1 MAEQSLSSNV
11 LTYILR
17 AQKNEQTE
25 YEIYT
30 KLSALSKEES
40 NKKLFARIAAE
51 EKSHYKFWKTYTKQA
66 IKPNGFI
73 VILYLVI
80 ARIFGVTFAT
90 KLMEKGEQD
99 AQELYK
105 KIKTEVPEAKRIIS
119 DEEEHEEKLLK
130 LINEERLSYVGSI
143 VLGLNDAL
151 VELTGALAGLTLAL
165 QNARLVAVAGLI
177 TGIAASL
184 SMAASEYLSVKSEQT
199 QNHKK
204 PLTSAIYTGITYLI
218 TVTIL
223 ISPYFLLAHLY
234 VALATSLVCALLIIL
249 FFTFYASIAQDVP
262 FWKRFLEMAALSLGV
277 ATLTFIIGYVVRN
290 ILHIEI

>member
-1 MAEQSLSSNV
+1 MTEQSLSSNV
-11 LTYILR
+11 FSKILK

-25 YEIYT
+25 HEIYT
-30 KLSALSKEES
+30 RLSVLSKES
-40 NKKLFARIAAE
+40 DSKKLFAHIASD
-51 EKSHYKFWKTYTKQA
+51 EKGHYTFWKNYTKQSV
-66 IKPNGFI
+66 KPNMF
-73 VILYLVI
+73 LVFLFLTI

-90 KLMEKGEQD
+90 KLMEKGEENAQD
-99 AQELYK
+99 FYSQ
-105 KIKTEVPEAKRIIS
+105 IKSEVPEAKQIIS
-119 DEEEHEEKLLK
+119 DEEEHEEKLLQ

-199 QNHKK
+199 QNDKS
-204 PLTSAIYTGITYLI
+204 PLKSAIYTGITYI
-218 TVTIL
+218 TTVTIL
-223 ISPYFLLAHLY
+223 ILPYFLMPQLFA
-234 VALATSLVCALLIIL
+234 ALAVSLTCALLIIL

-262 FWKRFLEMAALSLGV
+262 FWRRFLEMAGISLGV

-290 ILHIEI
+290 VLHITV